1 MVYFDDI
8 LIYSTNLDVHLQ
20 HLREVL
26 IVLRR
31 DKFFADI
38 AKCLFM
44 TDSILFLGYVV
55 SKDGL
60 SVDESTVV
68 KQWPLPITLQEVRS
82 FHGLVSF
89 YLHFIHNFNIIM
101 AAIMDTATFE
111 VIKEKLTTAPILTLP
126 DSSQP
131 FELHCNASKL
141 GIGAVLSQGRRPV
154 AYFSEKLRGSKLT
167 IAYMMWSSMHW
178 FKP

>member
-60 SVDESTVV
+60 SVDESTVC
-68 KQWPLPITLQEVRS
+68 QAMAITYYIA
-82 FHGLVSF
+82 G
-89 YLHFIHNFNIIM
+89 
-101 AAIMDTATFE
+101 
-111 VIKEKLTTAPILTLP
+111 
-126 DSSQP
+126 
-131 FELHCNASKL
+131 
-141 GIGAVLSQGRRPV
+141 GAEFPWVGVVLSGISFITSTLSWRQSWIRQHL
-154 AYFSEKLRGSKLT
+154 K
-167 IAYMMWSSMHW
+167 
-178 FKP
+178 